1 MDLLIFD
8 LDGTLVDSKQDL
20 CNSVNAARSHMGME
34 PLDDDVVAS
43 YVGNGAPVLI
53 KRAMGEGATEKQ
65 LEEALA
71 YFLSYYREHMLD
83 YTREYPGVRECLH
96 ALSGRGVKM
105 AVLTNKPVRFSK
117 EILIGLRLD
126 RYFFQVYG
134 GNSFTEKKPHP
145 MGIDRLIEESG
156 AARERTWMV
165 GDSSVDVLT
174 ARNAGVKAVGVTY
187 GLKPAT
193 LEEAP
198 PDVLLDS
205 LADLPEH
212 IAPPITL

>member
-1 MDLLIFD
+1 
-8 LDGTLVDSKQDL
+8 
-20 CNSVNAARSHMGME
+20 
-34 PLDDDVVAS
+34 
-43 YVGNGAPVLI
+43 
-53 KRAMGEGATEKQ
+53 
-65 LEEALA
+65 
-71 YFLSYYREHMLD
+71 
-83 YTREYPGVRECLH
+83 
-96 ALSGRGVKM
+96 
-105 AVLTNKPVRFSK
+105 
-117 EILIGLRLD
+117 
-126 RYFFQVYG
+126 
-134 GNSFTEKKPHP
+134 

-198 PDVLLDS
+198 PDLLLDT
-205 LADLPEH
+205 LADLPVH